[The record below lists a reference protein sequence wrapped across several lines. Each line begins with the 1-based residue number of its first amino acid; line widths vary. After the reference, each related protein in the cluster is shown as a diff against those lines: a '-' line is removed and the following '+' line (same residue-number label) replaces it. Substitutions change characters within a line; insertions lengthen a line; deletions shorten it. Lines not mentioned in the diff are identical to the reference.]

1 MTRIIVAD
9 DHTLVRAGICA
20 LLNSQKDFQVIAETG
35 SGKEAVELCE
45 SLKPDILLLDLSM
58 PEMDGLEATKTI
70 LSSNPSIKIIVLT
83 MYENEEY
90 ATRLLNN
97 GAKGFL
103 VKRMSPDE
111 LPEAIRKVMA
121 GEVCITDSIMR
132 QIALRKTSSGDQSP
146 LSLLSDREL
155 QIFHNLA
162 RGLSGVQVSDELDL
176 SPSSVATYK
185 SRIMDKLGLK
195 NQAELMRFALRLGLI
210 DKFE

>member
-35 SGKEAVELCE
+35 NGKETVELCE
-45 SLKPDILLLDLSM
+45 RLKPDILLLDLSM
-58 PEMDGLEATKTI
+58 PEMDGLEATKSI
-70 LSSNPSIKIIVLT
+70 LSSNPSIKIVVLT

-90 ATRLLNN
+90 ATRLINA

-111 LPEAIRKVMA
+111 LPDSIRKVVA

-132 QIALRKTSSGDQSP
+132 QIALRRTSSGDQSP

>member
-35 SGKEAVELCE
+35 NGKETVELCE
-45 SLKPDILLLDLSM
+45 RLKPDILLLDLSM
-58 PEMDGLEATKTI
+58 PEMDGLEATKSI
-70 LSSNPSIKIIVLT
+70 LSSNPSIKIVVLT

-90 ATRLLNN
+90 ATRLINA

-111 LPEAIRKVMA
+111 LPDSIRKVVA

>member
-35 SGKEAVELCE
+35 NGKETVELCE
-45 SLKPDILLLDLSM
+45 RLKPDILLLDLSM
-58 PEMDGLEATKTI
+58 PEMDGLEATKSI
-70 LSSNPSIKIIVLT
+70 LSSNPSIKIVVLT

-90 ATRLLNN
+90 ATRLINA

-111 LPEAIRKVMA
+111 LPDSIRKVVA

-132 QIALRKTSSGDQSP
+132 QIALRKTSSGNQSP